1 MKNSILASS
10 VAILAIGATASLA
23 ETADALVKDRQGN
36 ALGTVSVADTAS
48 GQSHIIISIT
58 GLPEG
63 VHAVHIHETGDCS
76 AEDFTS
82 AGGHLAG
89 GKDHGVMAENG
100 PHVGDLPNAS
110 VQTPGTVQVEYF
122 SAVLTVAELLDEDG
136 AAFVVHAGSDDYE
149 SQPSGDAGDR
159 IACGEFAQGR

>member
-1 MKNSILASS
+1 MTNRIFVSTIAIVALGASAA
-10 VAILAIGATASLA
+10 VADTTEAT
-23 ETADALVKDRQGN
+23 VKDTTGEE
-36 ALGTVSVADTAS
+36 LGTVSVADTAS
-48 GQSHIIISIT
+48 GKAHILISLT

-63 VHAVHIHETGDCS
+63 VHGVHIHETGDCS

-100 PHVGDLPNAS
+100 PHTGDLPNVS

-122 SAVLTVAELLDEDG
+122 SGDLTVADMMDEDG

-149 SQPSGDAGDR
+149 SQPSGEAGDR
-159 IACGEFAQGR
+159 IACGEFGQGG